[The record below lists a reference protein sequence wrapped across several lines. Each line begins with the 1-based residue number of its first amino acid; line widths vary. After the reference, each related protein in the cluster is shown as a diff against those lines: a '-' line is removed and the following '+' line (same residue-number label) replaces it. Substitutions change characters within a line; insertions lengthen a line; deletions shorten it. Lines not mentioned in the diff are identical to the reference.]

1 MRYIIE
7 EKWSRKSSIA
17 RGSNFNLDELIT
29 NQKRIH
35 FSLFL
40 GINNI
45 IKLSDSSPAFDL
57 SESVSWLRKDGKFA
71 CFWSFL

>member
-1 MRYIIE
+1 M
-7 EKWSRKSSIA
+7 KNDQGQSSIV

-57 SESVSWLRKDGKFA
+57 SESVS
-71 CFWSFL
+71 